1 MPRFF
6 FHLTGSRSARDTTGE
21 GLPSVLD
28 AVENARQV
36 ASELARNVDPGLVEG
51 AFIVVE
57 DETGRPVYSVP
68 LNRPERNRRF
78 LSRRFQTHPDRSPAL
93 ANENRTP

>member
-6 FHLTGSRSARDTTGE
+6 FHLTGGRSARDVTGDD
-21 GLPSVLD
+21 LPSVLD

-36 ASELARNVDPGLVEG
+36 ASELARNVDPDFVEG

-57 DETGRPVYSVP
+57 DEGGRPVYSVP
-68 LNRPERNRRF
+68 LNRPDRNRRF
-78 LSRRFQTHPDRSPAL
+78 LNRRFLRRPDPSPAL